1 MKLIHEGNLVIGGR
15 SEAESYRHLTE
26 VTGGLYI
33 NADAKLD
40 ALTSVGGGLYIH
52 ADAKLDA
59 LTSVGGGLYIHDHKI
74 VGDKFYVAQ
83 RGKRRA

>member
-52 ADAKLDA
+52 
-59 LTSVGGGLYIHDHKI
+59 DHKI